1 MSIKRNNLRK
11 HLYGIIFCWIILGL
25 IVSCSRSGSSSDD
38 DDDHPNDVND
48 TTYPV
53 IVIDRPVA
61 NQVYANGDTIKIQ
74 GRVTDN
80 SLYRGK
86 IKITN
91 DVNGFLI
98 NEQLYEIH
106 YQQSYDFSFSHRA
119 NVSVVADYTVSVE
132 YEDHGLNTTVKTV
145 KVKVNL

>member
-1 MSIKRNNLRK
+1 MKVKRNNLISPAVVFG
-11 HLYGIIFCWIILGL
+11 LCWLTLNLGIA
-25 IVSCSRSGSSSDD
+25 CSRSGSAASDD
-38 DDDHPNDVND
+38 DDHQVDVND
-48 TTYPV
+48 TSYPV

-61 NQVYANGDTIKIQ
+61 NQVYTNGDTIRIE

-91 DVNGFLI
+91 DLNGFVI

-106 YQQSYDFSFSHRA
+106 FQSSYNFSFSHKT
-119 NVSVVADYTVSVE
+119 NVSLISDYTVSVE
-132 YEDHGLNTTVKTV
+132 YEDHGLNVTVKTV
-145 KVKVNL
+145 KIKVNP

>member
-1 MSIKRNNLRK
+1 MFTICLAVM
-11 HLYGIIFCWIILGL
+11 F
-25 IVSCSRSGSSSDD
+25 SCSRSGNGGPGD
-38 DDDHPNDVND
+38 DDDHQVDEND

-61 NQVYANGDTIKIQ
+61 NQVYASGDTIKIE

-91 DVNGFLI
+91 DINGAVI

-106 YQQSYDFSFSHRA
+106 FQQSYNFSFSHKTT
-119 NVSVVADYTVSVE
+119 VSVISDYTLSVE
-132 YEDHGLNTTVKTV
+132 YEDHGLNTTIKTV
-145 KVKVNL
+145 KVKVNP